1 MGARLTAK
9 ETALLVGFRWH
20 DYEMEYGFENLHY
33 RLVAWR
39 ERGASVPV
47 PRHERWENVERID
60 AVIENLQAFVGEVGK
75 PGLSTFSFAGAMS
88 ILKAHVMSAAHNCD
102 PDLKADAYGLYHIYT
117 YRG

>member
-47 PRHERWENVERID
+47 PRHER
-60 AVIENLQAFVGEVGK
+60 
-75 PGLSTFSFAGAMS
+75 
-88 ILKAHVMSAAHNCD
+88 
-102 PDLKADAYGLYHIYT
+102 
-117 YRG
+117 